1 MILHELF
8 LVVSRYSC
16 DTFHVIS
23 GKINCLWDSVAVLPR
38 DNAWDVSPGIS
49 ISLLIFK
56 PCRQYPKERAG
67 HTRHLPRQSTTIFV
81 ASHATTTYGIDAPF
95 LPSLRSKFFDCQRV
109 SRVVMLSRCRNVINC
124 LPALPKGIFFVT
136 SFPL

>member
-1 MILHELF
+1 MILYSIHELF

-16 DTFHVIS
+16 DKFHVIS
-23 GKINCLWDSVAVLPR
+23 RKIDYLWDSVAVLPR

-81 ASHATTTYGIDAPF
+81 ASHATTTYGIDAH
-95 LPSLRSKFFDCQRV
+95 SYHH
-109 SRVVMLSRCRNVINC
+109 
-124 LPALPKGIFFVT
+124 
-136 SFPL
+136 